1 MSSTRDADR
10 AGEGAALDALRAENA
25 ALAARVRALSGALSR
40 AEERFDAFTSTLP
53 GISWEAWGEP
63 YEAPVT
69 YVSAS
74 AEAITGYGLSE
85 WDHPGFWLKI
95 MHPDDRARVLGE
107 TEESYARG
115 DTGGVQEYRWIA
127 RGGGVRWAHVR
138 YTIVRDEAGRPAA
151 WQAFTIDITA
161 QKEAEAERDRMREE
175 LIRSQAELLAELS
188 TPLVPVAEDVLAM
201 PLVGRIDRARAD
213 RVLSVLLEGVGGAG
227 ARVAILDVTGVPS
240 VDAEALRALL
250 RAARATRLLGA
261 EMMITGVRPEVARA
275 ICAEGEGLGG
285 VTTCATLRQGIAR
298 AMAGGRRPA
307 RG

>member
-1 MSSTRDADR
+1 
-10 AGEGAALDALRAENA
+10 
-25 ALAARVRALSGALSR
+25 
-40 AEERFDAFTSTLP
+40 
-53 GISWEAWGEP
+53 
-63 YEAPVT
+63 
-69 YVSAS
+69 
-74 AEAITGYGLSE
+74 
-85 WDHPGFWLKI
+85 
-95 MHPDDRARVLGE
+95 
-107 TEESYARG
+107 
-115 DTGGVQEYRWIA
+115 
-127 RGGGVRWAHVR
+127 
-138 YTIVRDEAGRPAA
+138 
-151 WQAFTIDITA
+151 
-161 QKEAEAERDRMREE
+161 MREE